1 MMEEL
6 LIIIGIVIFL
16 VLILAFLIS
25 IIVKKTNILI
35 KNVFVD
41 KMSEFDYLIG
51 DKERKVVELN
61 DDINNKQKLL
71 IELEE
76 KSKEYEQGE
85 SKKNDDVVIPKFT
98 DFEDG
103 NLFYNY
109 KVIKEKFNYD
119 AETVLKDFFSKNKLE
134 DIKKYQNYKKIKEYF
149 SSDIIYKLSLYNEA
163 EQFDIVTELL
173 TDEEKKI
180 LGKNLSKE
188 KFDLKKFTDIINEEL
203 IKNNPEIK
211 IYVGNKNCN
220 YDHLNNYVKTIYDE
234 KITEGFK
241 IVYKGVVYDY
251 SI

>member
-1 MMEEL
+1 MQEL
-6 LIIIGIVIFL
+6 LIIIAIVVFL
-16 VLILAFLIS
+16 VLILTFLLS
-25 IIVKKTNILI
+25 VIVKKTNVLI
-35 KNVFVD
+35 KNVFVE

-51 DKERKVVELN
+51 DKERKIVELN
-61 DDINNKQKLL
+61 DDINNKKNILT
-71 IELEE
+71 ELEE
-76 KSKEYEQGE
+76 KSREYEKVE
-85 SKKNDDVVIPKFT
+85 SKKNDDIVIPKFT

-119 AETVLKDFFSKNKLE
+119 AENVLRDFFQKNRLE
-134 DIKKYQNYKKIKEYF
+134 DNQKYQIYKKVREYF
-149 SSDIIYKLSLYNEA
+149 SSDVIYKLSLYSGE
-163 EQFDIVTELL
+163 EQYDIITELL
-173 TDEEKKI
+173 NDEEKKI
-180 LGKNLSKE
+180 LGKNLSKN
-188 KFDLKKFTDIINEEL
+188 KFDLRKLIDVINEEI

-220 YDHLNNYVKTIYDE
+220 YDKLNSNVKTIYDE